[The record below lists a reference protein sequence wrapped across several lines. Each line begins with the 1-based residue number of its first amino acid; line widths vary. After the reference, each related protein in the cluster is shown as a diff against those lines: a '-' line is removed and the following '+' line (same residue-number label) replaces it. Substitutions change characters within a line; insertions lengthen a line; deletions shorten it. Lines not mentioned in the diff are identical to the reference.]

1 MSMKPSGIRDILAVA
16 AAVDGPCPGT
26 GSISGRGADAQG
38 AGMTEH
44 MATTRSVDAKPAV
57 RSGPE
62 G

>member
-1 MSMKPSGIRDILAVA
+1 MSMKPSGIRDILAA

-44 MATTRSVDAKPAV
+44 MATTRSVDAKPVV
-57 RSGPE
+57 RPGPA

>member
-1 MSMKPSGIRDILAVA
+1 MKPSGIRDILAA

-26 GSISGRGADAQG
+26 GSISGRDADAQG

-44 MATTRSVDAKPAV
+44 MATTRSVDAKPTV
-57 RSGPE
+57 RPGPE